1 MLKKVRWNMFLSQ
14 ELLDQTKALAARKG
28 VSTSDVVRTAVGKY
42 LAAVQKAE
50 AARADAVN

>member
-14 ELLDQTKALAARKG
+14 ELLDQAKALAARKG